1 MSDQKKF
8 TKILVSIDGSEP
20 STNAAD
26 YSISV
31 ANIYHSELIVLHVIP
46 SDVSLFGPSPPP
58 HLDELKKE
66 AQQYLDKIV
75 QTARMN
81 NNSIQVESKIIASP
95 SVVGGIV
102 NFAENEGIDLIV
114 VGTKG
119 RSGIKKLLL
128 GSVASGVVTYA
139 HCPVMVVK

>member
-1 MSDQKKF
+1 LSDQKKF
-8 TKILVSIDGSEP
+8 TKILVSIDGSDP

-26 YSISV
+26 YAISV

-66 AQQYLDKIV
+66 AQQYLDKV
-75 QTARMN
+75 AQTARIN
-81 NNSIQVESKIIASP
+81 NNAIQVESKIIASP

-102 NFAENEGIDLIV
+102 NFAENEGIDLIII
-114 VGTKG
+114 GTKG

-139 HCPVMVVK
+139 HCPVMIVK